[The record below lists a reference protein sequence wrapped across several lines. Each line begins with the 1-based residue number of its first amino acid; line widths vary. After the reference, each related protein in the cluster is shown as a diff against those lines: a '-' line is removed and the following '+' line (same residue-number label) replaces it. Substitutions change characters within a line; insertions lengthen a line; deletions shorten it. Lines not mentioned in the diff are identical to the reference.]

1 LQGFRLQ
8 VAHLWSVASPAVL
21 LIGMLNTRRRRR
33 LVVALGLALILGAA
47 AGVSLV
53 ARMPHARAERAE
65 AATRLSAN
73 RPKSVLGARATAR
86 RQMPIPIRIS
96 IPAIGVDARVIRLG
110 LNPDRTIQV
119 PSNLADAGWFQP
131 GPEPGERGAAV
142 IVGHLESSNGP
153 GVFHRLRQM
162 RVGGVIEVRLQDRT
176 TLRFVARSMIRV
188 PKSRFP
194 TKLVYARTK
203 EPTLRLVTCAGPL
216 NPSTGHHQDNYI
228 VFATIAP

>member
-21 LIGMLNTRRRRR
+21 LIGMLNPRRR
-33 LVVALGLALILGAA
+33 LVVALAIALILGAA
-47 AGVSLV
+47 AGVSLF
-53 ARMPHARAERAE
+53 ARMPHARAEPVE

-86 RQMPIPIRIS
+86 RQMPSPIRVS

-142 IVGHLESSNGP
+142 VVGHLESRSGP
-153 GVFHRLRQM
+153 GVFYRLRELP
-162 RVGGVIEVRLQDRT
+162 VGGVIEIQLQDGT
-176 TLRFVARSMIRV
+176 TVRFVARSMIRV

-203 EPTLRLVTCAGPL
+203 EATLRLVTCAGPL
-216 NPSTGHHQDNYI
+216 NRSTGHHQDNYI